1 MDDVNLWWVA
11 IQKQILDP
19 DVHEFVHPGT
29 GLEQRLD
36 HQPVFAPA
44 PVGGL
49 NQAFDFALSGRPFGR
64 DAIAPYFAE
73 ISAFARLRPC

>member
-29 GLEQRLD
+29 GLEQGLD
-36 HQPVFAPA
+36 HQPVFCS
-44 PVGGL
+44 GSGSL
-49 NQAFDFALSGRPFGR
+49 NQAFDRWSGWGGPLALLCRNFG
-64 DAIAPYFAE
+64 
-73 ISAFARLRPC
+73 LR